1 MADSLH
7 PMESYEGSQTRITMK
22 TVNKANFICSFK
34 EIQNFPFNTQICSFK
49 IFVSGTDNLVTR
61 LNMIE
66 TIRNVGPNTVDQYMV
81 LGWRVS
87 EDNVT
92 EESRG
97 ECRTVN
103 QNSI

>member
-1 MADSLH
+1 
-7 PMESYEGSQTRITMK
+7 MK

-49 IFVSGTDNLVTR
+49 IFVSGTDNLVSR

-66 TIRNVGPNTVDQYMV
+66 TIRDLGPNTVDQYLV
-81 LGWRVS
+81 QGWSVT

-97 ECRTVN
+97 QRTVN
-103 QNSI
+103 KLNVIDRLNYQDSLCQWNSVLT

>member
-1 MADSLH
+1 
-7 PMESYEGSQTRITMK
+7 MK

-49 IFVSGTDNLVTR
+49 IFVSGTDNLASR

-66 TIRNVGPNTVDQYMV
+66 TIRD
-81 LGWRVS
+81 
-87 EDNVT
+87 VT

-97 ECRTVN
+97 QRTVN
-103 QNSI
+103 KLNVIGRLNYQD

>member
-61 LNMIE
+61 LNMISVQSVLVCFGLLMS
-66 TIRNVGPNTVDQYMV
+66 TCLAHVNVAFRN
-81 LGWRVS
+81 L
-87 EDNVT
+87 
-92 EESRG
+92 EE
-97 ECRTVN
+97 EYV
-103 QNSI
+103 IEL